1 MKKRETLSSSR
12 TQSAAAVSSPVAA
25 AESIPLRHLRFGW
38 WSLLV
43 WLVVGLALEVLHG
56 FKVGWYLDVGYETR
70 RLVFTL
76 AHTHGGALALVNL
89 AAAACLRAF
98 PELKIDAATSTSL
111 LAASVLLPVGFL
123 LGGIVVHQGDP
134 GLGILLSPVGALF
147 LVFAIAR
154 LALASQR
161 MSR

>member
-1 MKKRETLSSSR
+1 MKKREPHPPARASV
-12 TQSAAAVSSPVAA
+12 AVVVAPVSSD
-25 AESIPLRHLRFGW
+25 SIPLRHLRFGW

-43 WLVVGLALEVLHG
+43 WLVVGLVLEILHG

-98 PELKIDAATSTSL
+98 PDLKIDAATSKSL

-154 LALASQR
+154 LALAAHR

>member
-1 MKKRETLSSSR
+1 MKKRETPAPARASAASSSAF
-12 TQSAAAVSSPVAA
+12 AADVVS
-25 AESIPLRHLRFGW
+25 LRHLRFGW

-43 WLVVGLALEVLHG
+43 WLVVGLVLEMLHG
-56 FKVGWYLDVGYETR
+56 FKVGWYLDVGYEAR

-76 AHTHGGALALVNL
+76 AHTHGGALALINL

-98 PELKIDAATSTSL
+98 PELKVDVATSTSL

-123 LGGIVVHQGDP
+123 LGGVVVHQGDP